1 MRADLPDIQLISKYY
16 EGFLF
21 LLYAINI
28 FSIYAWVVWLKGK
41 KSITITNPFQ
51 KLLDESNCKA
61 KLVNFTID
69 QWNHGSR

>member
-16 EGFLF
+16 ERFFF

-41 KSITITNPFQ
+41 KGITITNPFE
-51 KLLDESNCKA
+51 KLLDASNCKA
-61 KLVNFTID
+61 KLVTFTID
-69 QWNHGSR
+69 Q